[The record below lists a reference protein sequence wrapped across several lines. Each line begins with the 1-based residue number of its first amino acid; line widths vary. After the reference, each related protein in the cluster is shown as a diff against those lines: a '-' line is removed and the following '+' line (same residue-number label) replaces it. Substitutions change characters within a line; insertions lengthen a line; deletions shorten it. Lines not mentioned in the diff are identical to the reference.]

1 MLPTQISNN
10 ATLIANM
17 LELIHLQ
24 NYSPTR
30 LQKETSTAALKKFF
44 KKKKNGRSRRKNCYK
59 ILPLVDVKRSSQHKN
74 PIAITRLI
82 LSP

>member
-30 LQKETSTAALKKFF
+30 LQKETSTAALKKL
-44 KKKKNGRSRRKNCYK
+44 KKKKMEGVEEKTATKFYPSLMLKEALNTK
-59 ILPLVDVKRSSQHKN
+59 IPLPSQD
-74 PIAITRLI
+74 
-82 LSP
+82 